1 MERTSKLVG
10 RPAVRCIACRRCGM
24 DVEVQ
29 GGASSVTLHY
39 DLDVWRQS
47 KCCCPHLD
55 GPSSCCSFLE
65 LERAVCTLPFGH
77 EPLSAPSRQPSM
89 LRYDTTP
96 SLWRCHPCEGGDI
109 RIPALYLFEST
120 TREKLA
126 VGTDETGCSIPQIA
140 GGHGWLLRREIKPNE
155 LPADVVL
162 TAYKQGFCILDEDRF
177 DSGSEFE
184 PDKGS
189 TKP

>member
-1 MERTSKLVG
+1 FAGFIAGSGRVHPGNLAYQKTPPFPSAGKAMERTSKLVG

-77 EPLSAPSRQPSM
+77 EPLSANPDSQACSDM
-89 LRYDTTP
+89 TP
-96 SLWRCHPCEGGDI
+96 LHPCGGV
-109 RIPALYLFEST
+109 
-120 TREKLA
+120 TRVK
-126 VGTDETGCSIPQIA
+126 VGT
-140 GGHGWLLRREIKPNE
+140 
-155 LPADVVL
+155 
-162 TAYKQGFCILDEDRF
+162 
-177 DSGSEFE
+177 
-184 PDKGS
+184 
-189 TKP
+189 